1 MFFVDGD
8 LTNVSL
14 ADVIGGGAHFTLSRQ
29 TVNVGSPALT
39 GARLNTFTLS
49 SLQLS
54 SAFGLSI
61 TGGSISLVSLLP
73 SVADVAA
80 GDGRKWSAISVSG
93 LSGSLSLG
101 GVISGD
107 RHRTLAV
114 KVNCASGALN
124 ATTATPLDWTNE
136 VPAAGIAL
144 ASNELFFV
152 DGDLTNVSLA
162 DVVGGGAHFT
172 LSRQT
177 VSVGSPALTG
187 ARLNTFTLSNLQ
199 LSSAFGLSITG
210 GSISLVSLLPSVADV
225 AAGDGRK
232 WSAISVTGLSGSLAL
247 GGVISAT
254 VSNLV
259 VKVNSASGAL
269 NATTATPLDWTNQVP
284 AAGITL
290 ASNELFFVD
299 GDLTNVS
306 LADVVGGGAHFTL
319 SRQTVSVGS
328 PALTGARLNTFTLS
342 SLQLSSAFGLSI
354 TGGSIS
360 LVSLLPSVADVAAGD
375 GRKWSAISVSGLS
388 GSLAL
393 GGVISATVT
402 GLTVKVNSASGALNA
417 TTATPL
423 DWTNEVPAAGIA
435 LASNELF
442 FVDGDLTNVSLADV
456 IGGGA
461 HFTLTVRP

>member
-1 MFFVDGD
+1 M
-8 LTNVSL
+8 S
-14 ADVIGGGAHFTLSRQ
+14 A
-29 TVNVGSPALT
+29 SPALT

-49 SLQLS
+49 S
-54 SAFGLSI
+54 
-61 TGGSISLVSLLP
+61 
-73 SVADVAA
+73 
-80 GDGRKWSAISVSG
+80 
-93 LSGSLSLG
+93 
-101 GVISGD
+101 
-107 RHRTLAV
+107 
-114 KVNCASGALN
+114 
-124 ATTATPLDWTNE
+124 
-136 VPAAGIAL
+136 
-144 ASNELFFV
+144 
-152 DGDLTNVSLA
+152 
-162 DVVGGGAHFT
+162 
-172 LSRQT
+172 
-177 VSVGSPALTG
+177 
-187 ARLNTFTLSNLQ
+187 LQ

-319 SRQTVSVGS
+319 SRQTVNVGS

-375 GRKWSAISVSGLS
+375 ARKWSAISVSGLS

-393 GGVISATVT
+393 GGVISATVSN
-402 GLTVKVNSASGALNA
+402 LVVKVNSATGALNA
-417 TTATPL
+417 TNATPL
-423 DWTNEVPAAGIA
+423 DWTNQVPAAGIT

-456 IGGGA
+456 VGGGA
-461 HFTLTVRP
+461 HFTLSRQTVNVEQSGVDGCAVEHVHALEPATELRVRPVDYGRIDQPRLAAAVDRRCCCW